1 MQRDLQ
7 NTLIDLLEPCKVGH
21 SSYHVLFS
29 KSACL
34 HIVSLLLCM
43 ACFRGIS
50 VVPTGCCM
58 TYLCPAL
65 QFHDET
71 HLTLALKNLR
81 RANFISNLKRTAV
94 LQLADAQVD
103 HQMDANPDLLG
114 MDNCIIDL
122 VSALAMLN

>member
-21 SSYHVLFS
+21 RSYHVLFS

-34 HIVSLLLCM
+34 HVVSLLLCM
-43 ACFRGIS
+43 ACCRGIS
-50 VVPTGCCM
+50 VVPTGCCV

-65 QFHDET
+65 QFYDDN
-71 HLTLALKNLR
+71 LTLALRNLR
-81 RANFISNLKRTAV
+81 KANFISSLKRTAV

-103 HQMDANPDLLG
+103 HHMDGNPDLLG
-114 MDNCIIDL
+114 MENCVVDL
-122 VSALAMLN
+122 VSALAMQK